1 MTAQTARD
9 ASSKNLHARSS
20 FLVRH
25 VTFAPN
31 KPSEL
36 LKYDLQRDI

>member
-20 FLVRH
+20 FVSSP
-25 VTFAPN
+25 VTFTTKN
-31 KPSEL
+31 PSDL
-36 LKYDLQRDI
+36 LKNNLQRDI